1 MNAPVARHPA
11 PRTHASIDLHIKETT
26 QLFDSLDPC
35 PFYERDLDAAA
46 EEYILA
52 SSRELRHAPAAI
64 VIHIDEAACGPEE
77 SLGLERAIRGH
88 FQRRT
93 EISGQELR
101 DLLRRGWISLAIG
114 LTFLVALLGISEFLG
129 ERMVPGAISMV
140 LQEGLVIGGW
150 VAMWR
155 PLEIFLYD
163 WWPIAGLRRTFAL
176 LSRLP
181 IQVNRG
187 RAGRPGRPERPG
199 APGQATLAAT
209 R

>member
-1 MNAPVARHPA
+1 MKLPAALSPA
-11 PRTHASIDLHIKETT
+11 PLAHATIDLHIKETT

-52 SSRELRHAPAAI
+52 SARELRHSPAAI
-64 VIHIDEAACGPEE
+64 VIHIDQPGCGAAESEA
-77 SLGLERAIRGH
+77 LERAIRRH
-88 FQRRT
+88 FLRRA

-101 DLLRRGWISLAIG
+101 DLLRRGWISLVIG
-114 LTFLVALLGISEFLG
+114 LGFLVTLLGVSELLG
-129 ERMVPGAISMV
+129 ERMAPGPISMV
-140 LQEGLVIGGW
+140 LREGLVIGGW

-163 WWPIAGLRRTFAL
+163 WWPIAGLRRMYRQ

-181 IQVNRG
+181 IRV
-187 RAGRPGRPERPG
+187 RPGRHAVPVRGTAE
-199 APGQATLAAT
+199 AVT

>member
-1 MNAPVARHPA
+1 MKLPADRHPA
-11 PRTHASIDLHIKETT
+11 PRTHATIDLHIKETT

-52 SSRELRHAPAAI
+52 SARELRHAPAAI
-64 VIHIDEAACGPEE
+64 VIHIDQPACSEDE
-77 SLGLERAIRGH
+77 SQGLERAIRRH
-88 FQRRT
+88 FLRRT

-101 DLLRRGWISLAIG
+101 DLLRRGWISLVIG
-114 LTFLVALLGISEFLG
+114 LAFLVALLGVSELLG
-129 ERMVPGAISMV
+129 ERMAPGPISMV
-140 LQEGLVIGGW
+140 LREGLVIGGW

-163 WWPIAGLRRTFAL
+163 WWPIAGLRRTFWQLA
-176 LSRLP
+176 RLP
-181 IQVNRG
+181 IQVRP
-187 RAGRPGRPERPG
+187 GRPGRRG
-199 APGQATLAAT
+199 APGPATSETAT